1 MSSSRRAVAL
11 GVALTIAVVAAC
23 GSDNGDETGEPSPTP
38 SVPQPAAPA
47 SVCAGSIPPLTTG
60 PVTKERLKAAVQKMG
75 EVQRAAEAGDRA
87 TASAAFAGDTHAV
100 THDIDQPLRA
110 ADPLLAR
117 DLCESIVIIEQEF
130 NGANDLGAIAA
141 AAAISAQLLADSGRA
156 MGLTE

>member
-1 MSSSRRAVAL
+1 MSSSRLPVAL
-11 GVALTIAVVAAC
+11 GAALTIALVAAC
-23 GSDNGDETGEPSPTP
+23 GSDDGDETGEPSPTP
-38 SVPQPAAPA
+38 SVLQPAATT

-60 PVTKERLKAAVQKMG
+60 PVTQERLEAAVRKMG
-75 EVQRAAEAGDRA
+75 EVQQAAVAGDRA

-117 DLCESIVIIEQEF
+117 DLCESIVIIEQQF

-156 MGLTE
+156 MGLTD

>member
-38 SVPQPAAPA
+38 SVPQPAATA

-60 PVTKERLKAAVQKMG
+60 PVNKERLRAAVQKMG